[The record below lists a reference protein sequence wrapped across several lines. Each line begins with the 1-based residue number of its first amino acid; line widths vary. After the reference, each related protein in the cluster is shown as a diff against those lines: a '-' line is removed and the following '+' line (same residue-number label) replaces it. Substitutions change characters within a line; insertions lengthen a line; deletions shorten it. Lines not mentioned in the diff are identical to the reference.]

1 MHAIIPGTYRDRS
14 IQGTLLHWPPIVT
27 KEEWGTAFTV
37 FKPSRNAPGGT
48 ILEFVLEREPGSGSI
63 QFSAYGY
70 IAPTRRLACV
80 SSMTCARSKG

>member
-1 MHAIIPGTYRDRS
+1 MRRAPERGRVYA
-14 IQGTLLHWPPIVT
+14 GLL
-27 KEEWGTAFTV
+27 
-37 FKPSRNAPGGT
+37 

-80 SSMTCARSKG
+80 SSMTCAHARSKGYNNLYYPFDKFCDIYAVRGAEIL